1 MINVTLS
8 TPEKEYYKGEA
19 KKVTISTS
27 SGEIS
32 VLAGHE
38 PLMTVIQSGQIV
50 IEKIVDKNN
59 EVNSEDLESSDT
71 EIFSAFSGVVNIEND
86 KGKTNVIILLENSE
100 DVNGLDEK
108 TLQDSVD
115 RAAAANKEKPEDVID
130 TNIGLLRDMN
140 KLKLIRRYK

>member
-1 MINVTLS
+1 MKLNNMINVTLS
-8 TPEKEYYKGEA
+8 TPEKELYKNTA
-19 KKVTISTS
+19 KKVTISTAN
-27 SGEIS
+27 GEIS

-38 PLMTVIQSGQIV
+38 PLMTVIQAGQIV
-50 IEKIVDKNN
+50 IEN
-59 EVNSEDLESSDT
+59 LEGNR